1 MKKALN
7 QIVMVLGFVVLVI
20 GTALANLSTAA
31 AIPAT
36 FVTVNLAA
44 IFAVTC
50 IFAAN
55 NVIKNI
61 GYALAAFVA
70 AYGAGV
76 IAWFVP
82 ETGDIGTLVASIGM
96 LIMGVAVL
104 LYALLFVLKAFGFVK
119 NGTCEESKTAATL
132 DELGRYKEMLQ
143 EKILSEE
150 EFDSLKQKILATAEA
165 KAISIDDLKKWKKLL
180 DQQIITE
187 AEFKQIKDNIFNK

>member
-1 MKKALN
+1 
-7 QIVMVLGFVVLVI
+7 MVLGFVVVVV
-20 GTALANLSTAA
+20 GTMLSNFAVSGANLLTFATAN
-31 AIPAT
+31 I
-36 FVTVNLAA
+36 AA

-55 NVIKNI
+55 SVIKNI
-61 GYALAAFVA
+61 GYALASFVA

-76 IAWFVP
+76 IAWMAP
-82 ETGDIGTLVASIGM
+82 NALDIGALVAAVGM

-104 LYALLFVLKAFGFVK
+104 LYALIFVLRAFGFVK
-119 NGTCEESKTAATL
+119 NAVGGEDKASATL

-143 EKILSEE
+143 EKILSED
-150 EFDSLKQKILATAEA
+150 EFDSLKQKILANAEA